1 MVENHVQLKPVISDV
16 EPSDSAT
23 RQQQQLA
30 KEYKLWSLPD
40 RRCLQQ

>member
-1 MVENHVQLKPVISDV
+1 MKECTNRTRLDMVENHVQLKPVISDV

-30 KEYKLWSLPD
+30 KEYKL
-40 RRCLQQ
+40 